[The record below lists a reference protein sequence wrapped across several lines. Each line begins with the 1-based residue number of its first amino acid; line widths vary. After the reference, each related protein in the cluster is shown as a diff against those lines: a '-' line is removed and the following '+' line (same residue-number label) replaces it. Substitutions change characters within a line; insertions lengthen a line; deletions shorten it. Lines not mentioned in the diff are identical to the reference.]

1 MKVPVKSL
9 QHHPLNESI
18 YSLSGIEDL
27 MRSIE
32 DVGLLQPLTI
42 DQHNQVVSGN
52 RRFEAIRKL
61 KWDKVEVVKID
72 VPKGKEIKLL
82 IHFNKQR
89 IKSSS
94 ELLGEYDHL
103 KKYYKSNKHEIG
115 KGLNVRLMVSEDIQF
130 SDGQLARLLYIRK
143 HRPELIEL
151 IDKGILSVNQS
162 YLQCQRVVKESES
175 RKDNNRIEDESK
187 SRKSKSFRF
196 HQKSSHDMSELKDG
210 EINLIF
216 TSPPYANSLRRY
228 NETGGLGNEK
238 TIEEYVSNLSEHLD
252 DCWRVLN
259 DRGSFYL
266 NLGDTFVDGCLQS
279 VPHKVLFELMKR
291 NKWILRSS
299 LVWVKSNPKPT
310 SSKTNHTP
318 SYEFIF
324 HLVKS
329 KEYYFE
335 PVLTKLSGNTKPSH
349 PPRHRN
355 TKEIGDISKITPY
368 IPNPMGKKLGDFLTE
383 DIVRT
388 SVSNQFNNDKIEHSG
403 KFPIELSTIPIL
415 QTCVLPFMNQDK
427 KNITILDNFCGS
439 LSLYKNIKE
448 INNVYG
454 TNLNFVGYDI
464 KKYF

>member
-1 MKVPVKSL
+1 MG
-9 QHHPLNESI
+9 Q
-18 YSLSGIEDL
+18 
-27 MRSIE
+27 
-32 DVGLLQPLTI
+32 
-42 DQHNQVVSGN
+42 
-52 RRFEAIRKL
+52 
-61 KWDKVEVVKID
+61 
-72 VPKGKEIKLL
+72 EIKLL

-94 ELLGEYDHL
+94 ELLSEYDHL

-115 KGLNVRLMVSEDIQF
+115 KGLNVRMMVSEDIQF

-143 HRPELIEL
+143 HKPELIEL
-151 IDKGILSVNQS
+151 IDKGILSVNQG
-162 YLQCQRVVKESES
+162 YLQCQRVVKETES
-175 RKDNNRIEDESK
+175 RKDNNRIEEDTKSSK
-187 SRKSKSFRF
+187 TKSFRF
-196 HQKSSHDMSELKDG
+196 YQKSSDDMTELKDG
-210 EINLIF
+210 EVNLIF

-238 TIEEYVSNLSEHLD
+238 TIEEYVSNLSKHLD

-259 DRGSFYL
+259 DKGSFYL
-266 NLGDTFVDGCLQS
+266 NLGDTFFDGCLQS
-279 VPHKVLFELMKR
+279 VPHRVLFEIMKR

-329 KEYYFE
+329 SNYHFE

-355 TKEIGDISKITPY
+355 TKDMGDISKITPY
-368 IPNPMGKKLGDFLTE
+368 IPNPMGKKLGDFLTQ

-388 SVSNQFNNDKIEHSG
+388 SVSNQFNNDKIEHSA

-415 QTCVLPFMNQDK
+415 QTCVLPFLNQNK

-439 LSLYKNIKE
+439 LSVYKNIQE
-448 INNVYG
+448 INKVYG
-454 TNLNFVGYDI
+454 TKLNFVGYDI

>member
-1 MKVPVKSL
+1 MKVPIKNL
-9 QHHPLNESI
+9 THHPLNESI

-61 KWDKVEVVKID
+61 KWEKVEVVKIN
-72 VPKGKEIKLL
+72 VPKGQEIKLL

-94 ELLGEYDHL
+94 ELLSEYDHL

-143 HRPELIEL
+143 HKPELIEL

-162 YLQCQRVVKESES
+162 YLQCQRSVKETIS
-175 RKDNNRIEDESK
+175 RED
-187 SRKSKSFRF
+187 KSKFEEELNTTKSKKFRF
-196 HQKSSHDMSELKDG
+196 YQKSSDNMSELKDG
-210 EINLIF
+210 EVNMIF
-216 TSPPYANSLRRY
+216 TSPPYFAARLYDTSK
-228 NETGGLGNEK
+228 GLGNEK
-238 TIEEYVSNLSEHLD
+238 TPEEFISKLSEHLD

-259 DRGSFYL
+259 DKGSFYL
-266 NLGDTFVDGCLQS
+266 NLGDTFVDGGLQS
-279 VPHKVLFELMKR
+279 IPHRVLIEIQRRKG
-291 NKWILRSS
+291 WILRST
-299 LVWVKSNPKPT
+299 LVWLKSNPKPT

-329 KEYYFE
+329 KNYHFE
-335 PVLTKLSGNTKPSH
+335 PVLTSLSHNTRPSH

-355 TKEIGDISKITPY
+355 IKSVGDISKITPY
-368 IPNPMGKKLGDFLTE
+368 IPNPLGKKLGDFLTE

-388 SVSNQFNNDKIEHSG
+388 SVSNQFNNDKIEHSA

-415 QTCVLPFMNQDK
+415 QTCVLPFKNYDK

-439 LSLYKNIKE
+439 LSVYKNIQK
-448 INNVYG
+448 INKVYG
-454 TNLNFVGYDI
+454 TNLNFVGFDI

>member
-1 MKVPVKSL
+1 MKVSVKTL
-9 QHHPLNESI
+9 KHHPLNESI

-27 MRSIE
+27 MSSIQ

-61 KWDKVEVVKID
+61 KWDKVEVVKIN
-72 VPKGKEIKLL
+72 VPKGQEIKLL

-94 ELLGEYDHL
+94 ELLSEYDHL

-143 HRPELIEL
+143 HKPELIEL

-162 YLQCQRVVKESES
+162 YMQCQRFVKESEG
-175 RKDNNRIEDESK
+175 RKDNSVFDEGSE
-187 SRKSKSFRF
+187 KSKYKKFRF
-196 HQKSSHDMSELKDG
+196 YQKSSDNMSELKDG
-210 EINLIF
+210 EINMIF
-216 TSPPYANSLRRY
+216 SSPPYYSARLYS
-228 NETGGLGNEK
+228 EDGGLGNEK
-238 TIEEYVSNLSEHLD
+238 TMEEYIDNLSKHLD
-252 DCWRVLN
+252 DCFRVLN
-259 DRGSFYL
+259 ERGSFYL
-266 NLGDTFVDGCLQS
+266 NLGDKFIDGCLQS
-279 VPHKVLFELMKR
+279 IPHKVMLEVMKR
-291 NKWILRSS
+291 KKWILKST
-299 LVWVKSNPKPT
+299 LVWVKMNPKPT
-310 SSKTNHTP
+310 SSKRNHTP

-329 KEYYFE
+329 LDYHFD
-335 PVLTKLSGNTKPSH
+335 PVLTKIADNTLPKH
-349 PPRHRN
+349 PPRHRDS
-355 TKEIGDISKITPY
+355 KRHSDISKITPY

-388 SVSNQFNNDKIEHSG
+388 AVSHQSQSNNLEHPAS
-403 KFPIELSTIPIL
+403 FPVDLSTIPIL
-415 QTCVLPFMNQDK
+415 QTCVLPFLNQNK
-427 KNITILDNFCGS
+427 KNITILDLFAGS
-439 LSLYKNIKE
+439 LSVYKNIQE
-448 INNVYG
+448 INKVYG
-454 TNLNFVGYDI
+454 TSLNFVGYDI